1 VNEPAVTR
9 LEVRLERTPTQVEL
23 IGRLALFRG
32 QVLCEL
38 TTSFLAGTRSISP
51 FKLVMQPGVQ
61 TGPGELRHGLHG
73 VFDDSLPDGWGLL
86 LMDRVFRARGLAPDR
101 LSALDRL
108 AYLGRRTLGAL
119 TYHPC
124 TETDLDE
131 VEVVK
136 LGELASAA
144 LGVYEG
150 SAAEVLP
157 ALQRAGGS
165 PGGARPKVLVGVR
178 GDKFI
183 SGADDL
189 PIGYRPWLIKFNTR
203 DEPADAGALEY
214 AYARM
219 ARSSGVT
226 TPEPRLFELPG
237 GERCFG
243 VRRFDRDDGGR
254 VHMHTLANL
263 LHVDYRT
270 PSLDYEH
277 LIRVTMQL
285 TKDHRHVRECFRRAL
300 FNWLAHNRDD
310 HGKNFAFLM
319 RDDGAWELSPAYDLT
334 FSGGPGGEHTMTYA
348 GQGKRPRW
356 SDLQR
361 LARLASID
369 AADALQILGEV
380 RAGVGSWTTEAQ
392 ALQLPRAQIQEIAG
406 RLAEVEAAGELPP
419 RTPAPT
425 RRKGRP

>member
-1 VNEPAVTR
+1 
-9 LEVRLERTPTQVEL
+9 
-23 IGRLALFRG
+23 
-32 QVLCEL
+32 
-38 TTSFLAGTRSISP
+38 
-51 FKLVMQPGVQ
+51 MQPGLQ
-61 TGPGELRHGLHG
+61 PAPHGLRHGLHG

-86 LMDRVFRARGLAPDR
+86 LMDRVFLARGVRPGE

-124 TETDLDE
+124 SEPDTGAPEA
-131 VEVVK
+131 VR

-144 LGVYEG
+144 LAVHEG
-150 SAAEVLP
+150 GATEVLP

-165 PGGARPKVLVGVR
+165 PGGARPKVLVGLL
-178 GDKFI
+178 GDRFI

-189 PIGYRPWLIKFNTR
+189 PPGYRPWLIKFNTR
-203 DEPADAGALEY
+203 DDGADAGALEY
-214 AYARM
+214 VYARM
-219 ARSSGVT
+219 ARAAGIT
-226 TPEPRLFELPG
+226 APEARLFDLPN

-243 VRRFDRDDGGR
+243 VRRFDRDDDGR

-277 LIRVTMQL
+277 LIRVTTQL
-285 TKDHRHVRECFRRAL
+285 TRNHSHVRECFRRAL

-319 RDDGAWELSPAYDLT
+319 RRDGTWDLSPAYDLT
-334 FSGGPGGEHTMTYA
+334 FAEGAGGEHTTTYA

-356 SDLQR
+356 TDLQR

-369 AADALQILGEV
+369 AADALQILAQV
-380 RAGVGSWTTEAQ
+380 REGVATWASEAA
-392 ALQLPRAQIQEIAG
+392 ALQVPSAQVREIAG

-419 RTPAPT
+419 RTPAPRSPG
-425 RRKGRP
+425 RRARP